1 MVAPAGEFNHGP
13 RQRSVELAMNIYTD
27 PAASATE
34 TATDSTA
41 PQAQSWRDTLPI
53 HPAAAL
59 FPRMSSDELR
69 ELGRDIRKNGL
80 RSSIAL
86 WQSDKGA
93 SALLLDGI
101 SRLDA
106 VEVELGRPVRV
117 VPRTYRLRTRWSLE
131 TDEDGESV
139 PVTNLIGEARN
150 TTAEQQIFILLGREV
165 DPWAYVISA
174 NLHRR
179 HLTAEQKRDLIAKL
193 IKATPEKSDRQ
204 IAETVKVSLT
214 TVGTVRAEME
224 ATGDVSKLD
233 TRTDSKGRKQPARK
247 TTTKPPPVSEEVLQQ
262 RAAAAERIRALMGG
276 KTRDDIGPASNDEIT
291 RKDTLIEEL
300 QTDSADLK
308 SRTSGCAARSKKR
321 RRRAS
326 LRARARVVNLATC
339 CVRGIAHHRA
349 RARNSRRA
357 SGSSQSSPLRR
368 PWTTGSTS
376 PNAHGGPRHDR
387 PPALSKPPRERVLRL
402 RSARDAPHRDLL
414 EVSGRAA
421 CGSFPLE
428 PQGRLPSRC
437 ELSRRGGRGELGPPT
452 RVLARNP
459 ARRRPTQRQ
468 RHRVVAARRR
478 PRPHRRGGR
487 AMKRREK
494 DQELADPAY
503 LLRAWRRHH
512 REQLQEALAG
522 VHGAVLERLMA
533 KLKDLRSAREL
544 VAFIEAQDWA
554 SVDSDTRAI
563 ALFEIDRA
571 IVALRER
578 TDQGRADRAR

>member
-1 MVAPAGEFNHGP
+1 LRIVKGDKGTAGTMVAPAGEFKP
-13 RQRSVELAMNIYTD
+13 RTSPKVRFEFAMNIYTE
-27 PAASATE
+27 PAGPATE

-41 PQAQSWRDTLPI
+41 PPAQSWRDTLPI

-69 ELGRDIRKNGL
+69 ELGKDIRKNGL

-139 PVTNLIGEARN
+139 PVTNLIGEAGN
-150 TTAEQQIFILLGREV
+150 TTAEQQTFILLGRDV

-179 HLTAEQKRDLIAKL
+179 HLTAEQRRELIAKL

-204 IAETVKVSLT
+204 IAETVKASPT

-247 TTTKPPPVSEEVLQQ
+247 TTTKPPPVSGEVLQQ

-291 RKDTLIEEL
+291 RKDARIEEL
-300 QTDSADLK
+300 QAD
-308 SRTSGCAARSKKR
+308 KR
-321 RRRAS
+321 R
-326 LRARARVVNLATC
+326 LEIENI
-339 CVRGIAHHRA
+339 G
-349 RARNSRRA
+349 
-357 SGSSQSSPLRR
+357 
-368 PWTTGSTS
+368 
-376 PNAHGGPRHDR
+376 
-387 PPALSKPPRERVLRL
+387 L
-402 RSARDAPHRDLL
+402 RS
-414 EVSGRAA
+414 EVEETKAVRKPGDEGE
-421 CGSFPLE
+421 GS
-428 PQGRLPSRC
+428 
-437 ELSRRGGRGELGPPT
+437 ELG
-452 RVLARNP
+452 N
-459 ARRRPTQRQ
+459 
-468 RHRVVAARRR
+468 
-478 PRPHRRGGR
+478 
-487 AMKRREK
+487 
-494 DQELADPAY
+494 
-503 LLRAWRRHH
+503 LLRAWDRAS
-512 REQLQEALAG
+512 QG
-522 VHGAVLERLMA
+522 
-533 KLKDLRSAREL
+533 AREKFKARVGL
-544 VAFIEAQDWA
+544 VAVEPPAKAMDDGLDIPECLR
-554 SVDSDTRAI
+554 RA
-563 ALFEIDRA
+563 AP
-571 IVALRER
+571 
-578 TDQGRADRAR
+578 

>member
-1 MVAPAGEFNHGP
+1 LRIVKGDKGTAGTMVAPAGEFNHGP

-300 QTDSADLK
+300 QTDKRRLEIENIGLRSEVEETK
-308 SRTSGCAARSKKR
+308 AARKPE
-321 RRRAS
+321 
-326 LRARARVVNLATC
+326 
-339 CVRGIAHHRA
+339 GEGE
-349 RARNSRRA
+349 
-357 SGSSQSSPLRR
+357 GS
-368 PWTTGSTS
+368 
-376 PNAHGGPRHDR
+376 
-387 PPALSKPPRERVLRL
+387 
-402 RSARDAPHRDLL
+402 
-414 EVSGRAA
+414 
-421 CGSFPLE
+421 
-428 PQGRLPSRC
+428 
-437 ELSRRGGRGELGPPT
+437 ELG
-452 RVLARNP
+452 N
-459 ARRRPTQRQ
+459 
-468 RHRVVAARRR
+468 
-478 PRPHRRGGR
+478 
-487 AMKRREK
+487 
-494 DQELADPAY
+494 
-503 LLRAWRRHH
+503 LLRAWDRAS
-512 REQLQEALAG
+512 QG
-522 VHGAVLERLMA
+522 
-533 KLKDLRSAREL
+533 AREKFKARVGL
-544 VAFIEAQDWA
+544 VAVEPPAKAMDDGLDIPECLR
-554 SVDSDTRAI
+554 RA
-563 ALFEIDRA
+563 AP
-571 IVALRER
+571 
-578 TDQGRADRAR
+578 

>member
-1 MVAPAGEFNHGP
+1 LRIVKGDKGTAGTMVAPAGEFNHGP

-106 VEVELGRPVRV
+106 VEVELVRPVRV

-214 TVGTVRAEME
+214 TVGTVRAEIE

-300 QTDSADLK
+300 QTDKRRLEIENIGLRSEVEETK
-308 SRTSGCAARSKKR
+308 AARKPE
-321 RRRAS
+321 
-326 LRARARVVNLATC
+326 
-339 CVRGIAHHRA
+339 GEGE
-349 RARNSRRA
+349 
-357 SGSSQSSPLRR
+357 GS
-368 PWTTGSTS
+368 
-376 PNAHGGPRHDR
+376 
-387 PPALSKPPRERVLRL
+387 
-402 RSARDAPHRDLL
+402 
-414 EVSGRAA
+414 
-421 CGSFPLE
+421 
-428 PQGRLPSRC
+428 
-437 ELSRRGGRGELGPPT
+437 ELG
-452 RVLARNP
+452 N
-459 ARRRPTQRQ
+459 
-468 RHRVVAARRR
+468 
-478 PRPHRRGGR
+478 
-487 AMKRREK
+487 
-494 DQELADPAY
+494 
-503 LLRAWRRHH
+503 LLRAWDRAS
-512 REQLQEALAG
+512 QG
-522 VHGAVLERLMA
+522 
-533 KLKDLRSAREL
+533 AREKFKARVGL
-544 VAFIEAQDWA
+544 VAVEPPAKAMDDGLDIPECLR
-554 SVDSDTRAI
+554 RA
-563 ALFEIDRA
+563 AP
-571 IVALRER
+571 
-578 TDQGRADRAR
+578 